1 MFPEC
6 VCDVSAQNTPQI
18 IYYIILNKSI
28 LSGSCFSACLFKC
41 KWAVAPRPLFQ
52 NMAVPLHLVSDNL
65 HICLVFIIMSIAL
78 NSWVLKLYQ
87 FKLLIY
93 SFLSAQKVAVT
104 QHLSTKLSP
113 LSSRI
118 ALKLSNT
125 HKFML
130 KSHIKQSV
138 MSEKVN
144 SWERN
149 CMLILDMCI
158 K

>member
-1 MFPEC
+1 MFPEY
-6 VCDVSAQNTPQI
+6 VCDISAQNTPQI
-18 IYYIILNKSI
+18 IYYIILNMPI
-28 LSGSCFSACLFKC
+28 LSGRCFSACLFKC

-52 NMAVPLHLVSDNL
+52 NMAVPLHLISDNL
-65 HICLVFIIMSIAL
+65 HICLDFIIMSIAL
-78 NSWVLKLYQ
+78 KSWVLKPYQ

-93 SFLSAQKVAVT
+93 SFLSAQKAAVT
-104 QHLSTKLSP
+104 QHLSTKLSSF
-113 LSSRI
+113 SSLI

-144 SWERN
+144 SRERN
-149 CMLILDMCI
+149 YMLVLDLCI